1 MSDNRTATGERSVG
15 SNDNNTA
22 AAIPAARRTSGRRR
36 TGSAGSSAR
45 GTRAQHAQGVQSSQ
59 STPSTDR
66 STAKPKKKGV
76 ARFLALLCCA
86 SPGGEEG
93 TDENSQEAAKR
104 ITKPQSVTQPQPTPT
119 MSVARE
125 EDPST
130 SNAAVEHKEK
140 ASTPAGIPS
149 PSTNQNSTMPLTEK
163 PTISQP
169 LTSQQETVTPP
180 AVAAPLFNEKSD
192 DVAPPEHLLTT
203 QRLLNE
209 KFLPDIP
216 ISAAASSKP
225 KMPQLRRNESERHA
239 QQLAAWPPAPLVS
252 AEPISE
258 DEDEVINDRAPEQAR
273 TDADLEMSE
282 AQPSVPIAPDE
293 LAPRAPP
300 PEIRRQSTD
309 RPGLKRGEASSI
321 VNTPGTPRKN
331 ESLSSIAEPPQ
342 QKWLLPAMRP
352 EHKGRKCLVLD
363 LDETLVH
370 SSFKV
375 SIGYTYIAI
384 TLTICR
390 FYIKPT

>member
-1 MSDNRTATGERSVG
+1 
-15 SNDNNTA
+15 
-22 AAIPAARRTSGRRR
+22 
-36 TGSAGSSAR
+36 
-45 GTRAQHAQGVQSSQ
+45 
-59 STPSTDR
+59 
-66 STAKPKKKGV
+66 
-76 ARFLALLCCA
+76 LCCA

-104 ITKPQSVTQPQPTPT
+104 IAKPQPVTQPAPQPVPT
-119 MSVARE
+119 MNTTRE
-125 EDPST
+125 EDTST
-130 SNAAVEHKEK
+130 STVAAEHKEK
-140 ASTPAGIPS
+140 ASIPAAI
-149 PSTNQNSTMPLTEK
+149 PSTNQNSTIPLTEK
-163 PTISQP
+163 ATTSQP
-169 LTSQQETVTPP
+169 LASQQETFMPP
-180 AVAAPLFNEKSD
+180 AVPAPVFNEKSD

-209 KFLPDIP
+209 KFLPAIP
-216 ISAAASSKP
+216 ISATASSKP

-239 QQLAAWPPAPLVS
+239 QQLAAWPPTPLVS

-258 DEDEVINDRAPEQAR
+258 DEDEVINDRTPEQAR

-375 SIGYTYIAI
+375 NIGYTYIE
-384 TLTICR
+384 TSLTCCR

>member
-1 MSDNRTATGERSVG
+1 V
-15 SNDNNTA
+15 
-22 AAIPAARRTSGRRR
+22 
-36 TGSAGSSAR
+36 
-45 GTRAQHAQGVQSSQ
+45 QHAQAVQSSQ

-93 TDENSQEAAKR
+93 VDENSQEAAKR
-104 ITKPQSVTQPQPTPT
+104 VSKPQPVTQPAPT
-119 MSVARE
+119 MSSGRQ
-125 EDPST
+125 EDPSMG
-130 SNAAVEHKEK
+130 NVVPENKEK
-140 ASTPAGIPS
+140 APTTTGPPA
-149 PSTNQNSTMPLTEK
+149 TNQNSPMPLTEK
-163 PTISQP
+163 PTIPQP
-169 LTSQQETVTPP
+169 LVSQQETATTSVLP
-180 AVAAPLFNEKSD
+180 APAFNEKSV

-209 KFLPDIP
+209 KSLPEIP
-216 ISAAASSKP
+216 IPATASSKP

-239 QQLAAWPPAPLVS
+239 QQLAAWPPTPLVS

-258 DEDEVINDRAPEQAR
+258 DEDDVISDRTPEQAR

-282 AQPSVPIAPDE
+282 AQPSVPIAPNE

-309 RPGLKRGEASSI
+309 RPGLKRGDASSI
-321 VNTPGTPRKN
+321 VNSPPPPVPASTPRKN
-331 ESLSSIAEPPQ
+331 ESLSSIAEPQ

-375 SIGYTYIAI
+375 SVGARAI
-384 TLTICR
+384 LDQH
-390 FYIKPT
+390 